1 MNGIFLKENSMILAI
16 PSIGALLLALLV
28 AYLLLAAPTGSLRSL
43 LLTAINIIIFLV
55 IVYFILYLFGIV
67 IF

>member
-1 MNGIFLKENSMILAI
+1 MILAI

>member
-1 MNGIFLKENSMILAI
+1 
-16 PSIGALLLALLV
+16 LV